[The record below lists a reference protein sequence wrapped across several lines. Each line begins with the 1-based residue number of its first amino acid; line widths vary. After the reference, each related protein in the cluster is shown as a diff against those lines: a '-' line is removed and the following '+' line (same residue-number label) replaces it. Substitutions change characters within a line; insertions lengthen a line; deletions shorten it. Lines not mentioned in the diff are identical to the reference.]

1 MSMRGFGADEKFYNA
16 STRFQSVQAGIGLP
30 LFFGSQKS
38 KISAL
43 KINKEIAENNYL
55 TGLKTLQSE
64 YQQAVLSYQKNL
76 QAVNYFE
83 DTALKNAE
91 LILSTANK
99 QFSNGEINYLE
110 WVLLINQSVSIQ
122 SDYVDAVKN
131 LNQSIIQLNSLTN
144 K

>member
-1 MSMRGFGADEKFYNA
+1 M
-16 STRFQSVQAGIGLP
+16 
-30 LFFGSQKS
+30 
-38 KISAL
+38 
-43 KINKEIAENNYL
+43 
-55 TGLKTLQSE
+55 QSE
-64 YQQAVLSYQKNL
+64 YQQALLSYQKNL
-76 QAVNYFE
+76 QTVSYFE

-91 LILSTANK
+91 IILSTANK

-122 SDYVDAVKN
+122 SDYVDAVRN

>member
-1 MSMRGFGADEKFYNA
+1 MRGFGADEKLYNY
-16 STRFQSVQAGIGLP
+16 SSRFQSVQAGIGLP
-30 LFFGSQKS
+30 LFFGAQKS

-43 KINKEIAENNYL
+43 KINQEIAENNYL

-64 YQQAVLSYQKNL
+64 YQQSLLSYQKNL
-76 QAVNYFE
+76 QTVTYFE
-83 DTALKNAE
+83 DTALKNSQ
-91 LILSTANK
+91 LILTTANK

-122 SDYVDAVKN
+122 SDYVDAVRN

>member
-1 MSMRGFGADEKFYNA
+1 MR
-16 STRFQSVQAGIGLP
+16 
-30 LFFGSQKS
+30 
-38 KISAL
+38 
-43 KINKEIAENNYL
+43 INKEIAENNYL

-64 YQQAVLSYQKNL
+64 YQQALLRYNKNL
-76 QAVNYFE
+76 QTVAYFE
-83 DTALKNAE
+83 NTALKNSE
-91 LILSTANK
+91 IILTTANK

-131 LNQSIIQLNSLTN
+131 LNQSIIQLSYLTS